1 MKKWSRYSL
10 LIESEKHS
18 CYFLFN
24 TISNL
29 LWKLDHENAKILMD
43 LRDNKISCED
53 QDDDTKTLLSENIII
68 TDSDDTELA
77 KLKLLKHYHRM
88 DNSIMALT
96 IAPTLECNLRCSYCF
111 EQTHPNIRMSDE
123 VEDAIVDFIKQ
134 HSSVWNLQ
142 VTWFGGEP
150 LLYFE
155 RIESLTKKIL
165 SIPTIKNYKAD
176 IVTNGVGFNA
186 EIISKLTELHIDSV
200 FVTLDGLETTHNARR
215 GEISG
220 LNSYNSIMNNLE
232 LLAKVPEIT
241 KVIRVNIDATNRD
254 SFCDVFE
261 NIRNKFNS
269 DRFFVYAG
277 VVKGSYG
284 CNNHCVNAMTTHE
297 QAEYL
302 VESYNRLGAKAPSL
316 LPVRN
321 SYECIARCKNGILID
336 PEGFLYKC
344 WSDTGYKRMSFG
356 NILDATNL
364 NLDILSQYMVGNDPF
379 DDVKCQA
386 CPFLPICGGGCPHS
400 RIMNKFYGAKNE
412 VCHYAKTHTR
422 AFIESFYELKILKE
436 SPKSLKS
443 E

>member
-1 MKKWSRYSL
+1 
-10 LIESEKHS
+10 
-18 CYFLFN
+18 
-24 TISNL
+24 
-29 LWKLDHENAKILMD
+29 MD

-53 QDDDTKTLLSENIII
+53 LDDDTKALLSENKII

-150 LLYFE
+150 LLYFD

-165 SIPTIKNYKAD
+165 SIQTIKNYKAE

-186 EIISKLTELHIDSV
+186 EIISKLIELHIDSV
-200 FVTLDGLETTHNARR
+200 FVTLDGLEDTHNARR
-215 GEISG
+215 GEING
-220 LNSYNSIMNNLE
+220 LNSYKSIMRNLE
-232 LLAKVPEIT
+232 LLSKIPEIT
-241 KVIRVNIDATNRD
+241 KVIRVNIDATNMN

-261 NIRNKFNS
+261 HIKQKFKS
-269 DRFFVYAG
+269 DRFMVYAG
-277 VVKGSYG
+277 FIKSSYG
-284 CNNHCVNAMTTHE
+284 CNNQCVNAMTSHD
-297 QAEYL
+297 QAKYL
-302 VESYNRLGAKAPSL
+302 VESYKKLGADAPSL

-344 WSDTGYKRMSFG
+344 WSDTGYKKMSFG
-356 NILDATNL
+356 NVKDISNL

-379 DDVKCQA
+379 DDINCQV

-400 RIMNKFYGAKNE
+400 RVMNRFYGAKNE

-436 SPKSLKS
+436 SPKSL
-443 E
+443 